1 MVQKAQKQ
9 NLQESVVFLEHLGCI
24 TLEVLSLKWNGIV
37 LRVVHSS
44 SVIKRWDPTQT
55 THQQSL
61 YLYLIMVRGCQF
73 GLALLIQLS
82 SYSSISQLLP
92 LFVVLRKQLS
102 FLKSTHAPST
112 AKQHCCR
119 IDYCC
124 CCTAGSADI
133 MMTPNNWRCLT
144 EKICRPCIWILHP
157 PDCVLKWCFMRT
169 LLGKQIA
176 TAELKFDV
184 MIETWCKLPN
194 IIHTSHDALS
204 FLWNIHVKPISKH
217 SAPQLARQNVTP
229 WSRNFCDR
237 EIGMSS
243 LNFTLLIKILPKHRF
258 L

>member
-1 MVQKAQKQ
+1 MMAQNAQKQ
-9 NLQESVVFLEHLGCI
+9 NLTRFIWVFRALGMYNFGSVVI
-24 TLEVLSLKWNGIV
+24 KVDGIV

-73 GLALLIQLS
+73 GLALLTQLS
-82 SYSSISQLLP
+82 SYSHIPQLLP

-102 FLKSTHAPST
+102 FLNSTHAPST

-144 EKICRPCIWILHP
+144 EKICRPCIWILRP
-157 PDCVLKWCFMRT
+157 PDCVC
-169 LLGKQIA
+169 
-176 TAELKFDV
+176 
-184 MIETWCKLPN
+184 
-194 IIHTSHDALS
+194 
-204 FLWNIHVKPISKH
+204 
-217 SAPQLARQNVTP
+217 
-229 WSRNFCDR
+229 
-237 EIGMSS
+237 
-243 LNFTLLIKILPKHRF
+243 
-258 L
+258 